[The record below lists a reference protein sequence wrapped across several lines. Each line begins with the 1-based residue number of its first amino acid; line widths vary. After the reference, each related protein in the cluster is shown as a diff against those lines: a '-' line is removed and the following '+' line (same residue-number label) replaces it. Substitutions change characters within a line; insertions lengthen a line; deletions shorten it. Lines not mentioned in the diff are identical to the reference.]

1 MFNQPSTPNNDTL
14 PITPSLIDQRS
25 TPRNDSTHK
34 VCEDVPALSREE
46 FEDGYCWRSYAEKR
60 LVGDYICY
68 YYRCKNENCTMTR
81 KIIYFPNGKQIS
93 QIEYHG
99 DLHNHPKPQNVGT
112 AFGVDGLLE
121 EDFDITGT

>member
-25 TPRNDSTHK
+25 TPKNDSTHK

-81 KIIYFPNGKQIS
+81 KIIYFPNAKQIS

>member
-25 TPRNDSTHK
+25 TPKNDSTHK

-46 FEDGYCWRSYAEKR
+46 FED
-60 LVGDYICY
+60 
-68 YYRCKNENCTMTR
+68 
-81 KIIYFPNGKQIS
+81 GKQIS